1 MKTLY
6 ISAPVQGKSIIDVCN
21 TMITLQKVAEHIF
34 EEELDPV
41 GDFNVVDL
49 EHDGLDVLARH
60 IARLRE
66 ADYFIGIQTGCS
78 DRICEAETVIAKIYQ
93 IPRVLVDPDNPKLV
107 LEVRR

>member
-6 ISAPVQGKSIIDVCN
+6 ISVPVKGKSIIDVCN
-21 TMITLQKVAEHIF
+21 TMTTLQKVAEHIF

-66 ADYFIGIQTGCS
+66 ADYFIGMQTGCL
-78 DRICEAETVIAKIYQ
+78 DRICAAETAVSSIYQ
-93 IPRVLVDPDNPKLV
+93 IPRVLVDPDNFHLV
-107 LEVRR
+107 LEVHR